1 MLWSGYLQLAAVEPI
16 ASAVREGVAFFL
28 CQTGVGRNT
37 LRRTVVLAV
46 GWCSIQVAIAVGM
59 LTSNSSQ
66 NAAFWAPF
74 MFWFTT
80 DGSKVL
86 LYFGLLIFWFRPSN
100 ERGHLSRNWV
110 YGCAM
115 FVYCMANLIGDLL
128 MYFDVTA
135 CVILIAEIVYYC
147 TWPVLTFLALNMD
160 SKYWRNVGRPAW
172 SASSSYTVVQRLSR
186 SRSEFERIVDN
197 DERDRAANH
206 NRLANEHVI
215 DFSRLRILRRIGKK
229 TLNVELL
236 AAFLDGHP
244 VCMKRFHVEDLDA
257 RTLDGCV
264 REVTIAACLPPHR
277 NIAAMY
283 GVTLLVPTICVVCE
297 YAARGTLDD
306 FLRQRLREYQVSRLT
321 DPAAHATS
329 SSSGPYA
336 RVNTRHNSL
345 VSING
350 PPPPAD
356 GSPPPRPT
364 RSAPPRRSSPATD
377 ERRPLLSGSV
387 NNVDSPVQSSNGTLV
402 VPIDDEQF
410 RSMLT
415 GYEGDDALSLSR
427 LSVGDYG
434 AIGGEPSHSSS
445 EKLIDASA
453 ALDDS
458 QFLPLRTKLEL
469 ARDLSCGLAFLHA
482 QKPAIVHSDVS
493 SRNCLLANEAGQM
506 RLMLTDFGTTRRLIA
521 NDMPAPTSRRWSTGS
536 GRFGAEADVCG
547 AGVILHELWTG
558 RVPTSVE
565 LAVLQQRASSPAP
578 SGSVPNLPSLLAA
591 DVASAVSSGLPPTP
605 PPSVGTMP
613 QCWIEVMNDCWR
625 VARDR
630 ITAAQLEQRVF
641 AMRIDRNETL
651 VVPLQPTST
660 PPPAPDAVP
669 EPTHVLQQQ

>member
-16 ASAVREGVAFFL
+16 ASAIREGVAFFL

-37 LRRTVVLAV
+37 LRRTVVLSA
-46 GWCSIQVAIAVGM
+46 GWCAVQVALAVAM
-59 LTSNSSQ
+59 LTSSSTKG
-66 NAAFWAPF
+66 AAFWAPY

-80 DGSKVL
+80 DGSKAL

-100 ERGHLSRNWV
+100 ERGHLSRNWL

-115 FVYCMANLIGDLL
+115 FIYCTANLVGDLL
-128 MYFDVTA
+128 MYFDTTD
-135 CVILIAEIVYYC
+135 CVVLIAEIVYYC
-147 TWPVLTFLALNMD
+147 TWPLLTFLAFNMD

-172 SASSSYTVVQRLSR
+172 SASSSYSVVQRLSR

-197 DERDRAANH
+197 DDRDRATNH

-257 RTLDGCV
+257 RTLDACV

-283 GVTLLVPTICVVCE
+283 GVTLLVPTLCVVCE

-306 FLRQRLREYQVSRLT
+306 FLRQRLRQHQVKRLV
-321 DPAAHATS
+321 DPSAS
-329 SSSGPYA
+329 PNNSSSGPYLP
-336 RVNTRHNSL
+336 RPNSRHG
-345 VSING
+345 SINA
-350 PPPPAD
+350 PMMLVND
-356 GSPPPRPT
+356 SPPPQQKAR
-364 RSAPPRRSSPATD
+364 APQRRSSPSTD
-377 ERRPLLSGSV
+377 ERRPLLGGV
-387 NNVDSPVQSSNGTLV
+387 VVDSSSSTAAAATV
-402 VPIDDEQF
+402 VPIDAEQF
-410 RSMLT
+410 RSLLT
-415 GYEGDDALSLSR
+415 GYEADDSLSLSR

-434 AIGGEPSHSSS
+434 GFVVPAAASS
-445 EKLIDASA
+445 EKQSDPNAQF
-453 ALDDS
+453 DDS
-458 QFLPLRTKLEL
+458 YFLPLQTKLEL

-493 SRNCLLANEAGQM
+493 SRNCLLSNEAGVM
-506 RLMLTDFGTTRRLIA
+506 RLMLTDFGTTRRLFA
-521 NDMPAPTSRRWSTGS
+521 GDMPAPASRRWSSGS
-536 GRFGAEADVCG
+536 GRFGTEADVCG

-578 SGSVPNLPSLLAA
+578 SGSVPNLPAMLS
-591 DVASAVSSGLPPTP
+591 DVAAASGGGLPPP
-605 PPSVGTMP
+605 MVGVMAP
-613 QCWIEVMNDCWR
+613 CWIELMNDCWR

-641 AMRIDRNETL
+641 SMRIDCNGSL
-651 VVPLQPTST
+651 VVVQQSPPTSDSL
-660 PPPAPDAVP
+660 PPDAMP
-669 EPTHVLQQQ
+669 EPAHVL